1 MNETKESL
9 IDKIASKVSKA
20 FLAKEVKLEKAKLVD
35 GTEVE
40 IEGEN
45 LFVLTED
52 GERLPAP
59 VGEHE
64 LESGEI
70 VVVQEEGKIAEKKAK
85 EQEMEKD
92 EEKMEFASKEE
103 VAELKKQVDELKAMM
118 QPKDEEELS
127 KEEPKEVEASKEE
140 PKPEEVKEEPVKAEL
155 SEEPKKVT
163 HSPEKNVKS
172 KKQNFSKVYGT
183 TKERVMARIANL

>member
-64 LESGEI
+64 LETGEI
-70 VVVQEEGKIAEKKAK
+70 VVVQEEGKIADKKAK

-140 PKPEEVKEEPVKAEL
+140 PKKEEVDL
-155 SEEPKKVT
+155 SEVKKVK
-163 HSPEKNVKS
+163 HSPEKEVK
-172 KKQNFSKVYGT
+172 KVKQNFSKVYGT

>member
-1 MNETKESL
+1 MSETKESL
-9 IDKIASKVSKA
+9 IEKIASKVSEA

-64 LESGEI
+64 LETGEI

-85 EQEMEKD
+85 EQEMEKN

-118 QPKDEEELS
+118 KPKDEEELS
-127 KEEPKEVEASKEE
+127 KEEPKEVEASKVE

-155 SEEPKKVT
+155 SEEPKKVN
-163 HSPEKNVKS
+163 HSPEKHVKS
-172 KKQNFSKVYGT
+172 KKQNLSKVYGT

>member
-1 MNETKESL
+1 MSETKESL
-9 IDKIASKVSKA
+9 IEKIASKVSEA

-64 LESGEI
+64 LETGEI

-85 EQEMEKD
+85 EQEMEKN

-127 KEEPKEVEASKEE
+127 KEEPKEVEASKVE

-155 SEEPKKVT
+155 SEEPKKVN
-163 HSPEKNVKS
+163 HSPEKHVKS
-172 KKQNFSKVYGT
+172 KKQNLSKVYGT

>member
-1 MNETKESL
+1 MSETKETL
-9 IDKIASKVSKA
+9 IEKIASKVSET
-20 FLAKEVKLEKAKLVD
+20 FLAKEVNLEKAKLVD

-64 LESGEI
+64 LESGKVVI
-70 VVVQEEGKIAEKKAK
+70 VKEEGKIAEVKDGKSEDEEVEAK
-85 EQEMEKD
+85 ED
-92 EEKMEFASKEE
+92 EKMEFASKEE
-103 VAELKKQVDELKAMM
+103 VAELKKQVDELKEMVK
-118 QPKDEEELS
+118 PKE
-127 KEEPKEVEASKEE
+127 EVEAK
-140 PKPEEVKEEPVKAEL
+140 KEEVKAS

-183 TKERVMARIANL
+183 TKERVMNRIANL

>member
-1 MNETKESL
+1 MSETKETL
-9 IDKIASKVSKA
+9 IEKIASKVSET
-20 FLAKEVKLEKAKLVD
+20 FLAKEVNLEKAKLVD

-45 LFVLTED
+45 LFVLTDD

-64 LESGEI
+64 LESGKVVI
-70 VVVQEEGKIAEKKAK
+70 VKEEGKIAEVKDGKSEDEEVEAK
-85 EQEMEKD
+85 ED
-92 EEKMEFASKEE
+92 EKMEFASKEE
-103 VAELKKQVDELKAMM
+103 VAELKKQVDELKEMVK
-118 QPKDEEELS
+118 PKE
-127 KEEPKEVEASKEE
+127 EVEAK
-140 PKPEEVKEEPVKAEL
+140 KEEVKAS

-172 KKQNFSKVYGT
+172 KKQNLKKVYGT
-183 TKERVMARIANL
+183 TKERVMARLANQ